1 MEPQSWSK
9 KTVFVCSNER
19 IAKGGTAGPK
29 VEQSGTEGY
38 ALKKT
43 KKSRAFDSKGLS
55 KVE

>member
-43 KKSRAFDSKGLS
+43 KKVVHLTVKAFQK
-55 KVE
+55 